1 MEQITCRSAG
11 AGCVVEPSLDM
22 STWPI
27 SHRAKLVCHVVLWI
41 SLSCRIPLDVKR
53 SRSSSWPRVQFKH
66 NLRDIVCHSTC
77 AAAFNAAVYLKN
89 ALYCLRT
96 KMGFHTFRV
105 SRMKTTVGCL
115 KCCGNRSGKASRQN
129 ISFVIVCVWAVDK
142 ICHRF
147 TASLTLIR
155 HCYSLEGTSWL
166 FRRSGSALVV
176 QGRRLK
182 KERKSVCA
190 GEAKA
195 VIVKQTSKML
205 QEWLTWQ
212 GLVRGGACQP
222 TDFMGTAGNTF
233 IWC

>member
-1 MEQITCRSAG
+1 MEQITRRSAG

-89 ALYCLRT
+89 APYCLRT

-155 HCYSLEGTSWL
+155 HCYSLEGT
-166 FRRSGSALVV
+166 
-176 QGRRLK
+176 RLAVPSQWFCSSCAGQKTEKRK
-182 KERKSVCA
+182 KERVCRR
-190 GEAKA
+190 
-195 VIVKQTSKML
+195 S
-205 QEWLTWQ
+205 
-212 GLVRGGACQP
+212 
-222 TDFMGTAGNTF
+222 
-233 IWC
+233 